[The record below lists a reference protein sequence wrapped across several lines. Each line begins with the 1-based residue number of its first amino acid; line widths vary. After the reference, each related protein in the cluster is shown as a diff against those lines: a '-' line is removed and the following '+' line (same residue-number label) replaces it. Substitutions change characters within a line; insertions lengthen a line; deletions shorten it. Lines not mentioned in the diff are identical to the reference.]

1 MSSLLRPV
9 GHLPASVYWFRRGLL
24 LVVTVVLL
32 VLLVRLIGG
41 GGEDPKNSAATGPDP
56 SASSGPPADPSATPS
71 STPGSTPTDRP
82 TSGRTTKPTGKP
94 SAPVTPKEVKCTG
107 SDVRVDLIPASRS
120 VASGA
125 ALNFAVQLTA
135 LRDEC
140 KASLDP
146 TVLSLTIAS
155 GNDQI
160 WTSTQCEQ
168 AIPRSTLVVAK
179 GKVTGATIL
188 WNGRRSAPG
197 CLPGQLQ
204 AKPGTYVAK
213 AVYDGQ
219 ASATQ
224 AFQIV

>member
-9 GHLPASVYWFRRGLL
+9 GHLPASVYWFRRGLV
-24 LVVTVVLL
+24 LVGTVIVL
-32 VLLVRLIGG
+32 VLLVNLFGGG
-41 GGEDPKNSAATGPDP
+41 GGEDPKNTAATDP
-56 SASSGPPADPSATPS
+56 GQTPSSGPSGGPTTTPTP
-71 STPGSTPTDRP
+71 TPG
-82 TSGRTTKPTGKP
+82 GRPTGKTTKTAEKP
-94 SAPVTPKEVKCTG
+94 STPETPKDVKCSG
-107 SDVRVDLIPASRS
+107 SDVRVDLIPAART

-125 ALNFAVQLTA
+125 ALNFAIQLTA
-135 LRDEC
+135 LGDEC
-140 KASLDP
+140 KAELDP

-155 GNDQI
+155 GKDQI

-168 AIPRSTLVVAK
+168 SIPRATLVVAK
-179 GKVTGATIL
+179 GKVTGSTVL

-213 AVYDGQ
+213 AVYDGN

-224 AFQIV
+224 AFLIS